1 MDSES
6 KPKYHIITFGCQ
18 MNKSDSERMAS
29 LLNGVGLESTDEKEK
44 ADVILVNTCSVRKS
58 AEDRVF
64 GKIKSFK
71 LLKKEK
77 PNLII
82 GITGCMPGRDREGAM
97 LRKLPIVDLYFPT
110 ADMGQLPRWIGELRP
125 ELVNSEDIVEDYL
138 KIKPEYHSKH
148 QAFVSI
154 QTGCNNFCT
163 YCVVPFARGLEK
175 NRPLKD
181 ILDEIKDLSDHGVVE
196 ITLLGQ
202 TVNSYIAQDPENFS
216 KDNPYKDHFAALL
229 WEVNQI
235 KGISRLHFTAPHPLH
250 MTDEIID
257 AMTLPAHL
265 NFIHLPVQCGDDEI
279 LRKMNRRYT
288 SKQFLEVIDRLRA
301 KIPNIAIATDI
312 IVGFCGETEE
322 QFEKT
327 VEMYK
332 KVRFDISYT
341 ARYSERSGTAAWRAF
356 EDDVSHAEKKR
367 RWFVLQKLMEQ
378 ITFEKNQLFVGE
390 TVSVLVERYES
401 EYCYGNS
408 RELKLVRFP
417 SDKNLTGEIVNVKID
432 MADKW
437 ILTGLLSDIK

>member
-163 YCVVPFARGLEK
+163 Y
-175 NRPLKD
+175 
-181 ILDEIKDLSDHGVVE
+181 
-196 ITLLGQ
+196 
-202 TVNSYIAQDPENFS
+202 
-216 KDNPYKDHFAALL
+216 
-229 WEVNQI
+229 
-235 KGISRLHFTAPHPLH
+235 
-250 MTDEIID
+250 
-257 AMTLPAHL
+257 
-265 NFIHLPVQCGDDEI
+265 
-279 LRKMNRRYT
+279 
-288 SKQFLEVIDRLRA
+288 
-301 KIPNIAIATDI
+301 
-312 IVGFCGETEE
+312 
-322 QFEKT
+322 
-327 VEMYK
+327 
-332 KVRFDISYT
+332 
-341 ARYSERSGTAAWRAF
+341 
-356 EDDVSHAEKKR
+356 
-367 RWFVLQKLMEQ
+367 
-378 ITFEKNQLFVGE
+378 
-390 TVSVLVERYES
+390 
-401 EYCYGNS
+401 
-408 RELKLVRFP
+408 
-417 SDKNLTGEIVNVKID
+417 
-432 MADKW
+432 
-437 ILTGLLSDIK
+437 